1 MISET
6 VKRNEIVNNKNNSGI
21 DSQKN
26 CDKKIKGNAIKD
38 LLRISSLNIRRG
50 LYKKEE
56 ELILLMQEQNC
67 DVCSFSEVDIEDF
80 NEIKP
85 FSIEGFKTFFPLKR
99 TGTNTK
105 RLICLVKAE
114 IETKQRDD
122 LMSEALSNVW
132 LEINGINQKVLIC
145 AMYREFND
153 LTGKGQ
159 MSITQQ
165 LEKLDL
171 LHTQIEKASKEG
183 LILII
188 GDMNIDL
195 QKWEDPKYYQKQQAE
210 KYQSIIGECG
220 LEIIDFGITYNGKKD
235 GEVVISALDHAIT
248 NKPVAVSEH
257 HKTFIDD
264 LLSDHH
270 MISVDLDVKTP
281 KFRGGIV
288 TSRDYREMRKNP
300 ESFLNELRNI
310 GWESLKDMEDVDSMV
325 PFWNIEINK
334 RMDIS
339 APWKARKVK
348 KKRIDLP
355 NEVKSAIKE
364 RNEMKKKVQ
373 SNAKNGTEDL
383 KLVKQYKKHRNYCN
397 NLMKKA
403 VREITGKNITSAS
416 NVKDIWNSISDI
428 LRPERLDKPSIKIQ
442 NGVQLIEDPQQVA
455 DTINVF
461 FKEKV
466 EKLAGSIKKQP
477 INSRIPDYIDPDY
490 DPFIRLREKLRG
502 SKLKFKLKTV
512 SEKVVLGLLKAL
524 KAKKSFGIDGI
535 TSEVLKIGSNVL
547 VVPLTYIVN
556 SSITTGKYPSLWKI
570 AKVIAV
576 HKKGDKKILKNYR
589 PVSLLA
595 VAGMILEKVVALQ
608 IEEFFENN
616 GLLGSFQFAFRR
628 NKGTISELLTLFD
641 ILLEAKEMKR
651 EIMIILYDL
660 SAAFDTVPHQILIEK
675 LRLYGFCQLS
685 LKWMKSY
692 LSNRKQFVEVSG
704 KRSSEQEMNI
714 GTPQGSRL
722 SPLLFI
728 ILMADLD
735 LWTENSKLSNFA
747 DDTQSII
754 VSDDRKNLLETAAIE
769 ANSVINFFNSN
780 GLVNNADKAAVLY
793 NSKGKSED
801 ITIENVGGENLAST
815 YSEKLLGL
823 HINAD
828 FQWTTHV
835 DNLSIE
841 LKKRT
846 GILRRIRNR
855 VPKEKINMIAE
866 AIFNSLLR
874 YGVAVFLKPV
884 YDEEDLKAR
893 KLPKNTNTLQTL
905 QNSMIRVIYG
915 LKIQNRV
922 NMKNVREKI
931 KMMSVN
937 QIAVYHTLLEAYN
950 VMSHLSSEQIKLK
963 WTIIEKKY
971 ALRSVTNN
979 DLKVPEKPKLKCEGF
994 TYNGAK
1000 LFNML
1005 PPKTREIKDPNTF
1018 KSEMKNWIWENIPS
1032 Y

>member
-1 MISET
+1 M
-6 VKRNEIVNNKNNSGI
+6 
-21 DSQKN
+21 
-26 CDKKIKGNAIKD
+26 
-38 LLRISSLNIRRG
+38 
-50 LYKKEE
+50 
-56 ELILLMQEQNC
+56 
-67 DVCSFSEVDIEDF
+67 
-80 NEIKP
+80 
-85 FSIEGFKTFFPLKR
+85 
-99 TGTNTK
+99 
-105 RLICLVKAE
+105 
-114 IETKQRDD
+114 
-122 LMSEALSNVW
+122 
-132 LEINGINQKVLIC
+132 
-145 AMYREFND
+145 
-153 LTGKGQ
+153 
-159 MSITQQ
+159 
-165 LEKLDL
+165 
-171 LHTQIEKASKEG
+171 
-183 LILII
+183 
-188 GDMNIDL
+188 
-195 QKWEDPKYYQKQQAE
+195 
-210 KYQSIIGECG
+210 
-220 LEIIDFGITYNGKKD
+220 
-235 GEVVISALDHAIT
+235 
-248 NKPVAVSEH
+248 
-257 HKTFIDD
+257 
-264 LLSDHH
+264 
-270 MISVDLDVKTP
+270 DLDVKTP
-281 KFRGGIV
+281 KFQGGIV
-288 TSRDYREMRKNP
+288 TSRDYRELRKNP
-300 ESFLNELRNI
+300 EFFLNELRNI

-334 RMDIS
+334 CMDIS
-339 APWKARKVK
+339 APWKSRKVK

-355 NEVKSAIKE
+355 NEVKSAIKD

-397 NLMKKA
+397 NLMKNA

-416 NVKDIWNSISDI
+416 TVKDIWNSISDI
-428 LRPERLDKPSIKIQ
+428 LRPERLAKPSIKIQ
-442 NGVQLIEDPQQVA
+442 NGVHLIEDPQQVA

-477 INSRIPDYIDPDY
+477 INGRNPDYIDPDY

-502 SKLKFKLKTV
+502 SKLKFNLKTV

-524 KAKKSFGIDGI
+524 KSKKSFGIDGI

-556 SSITTGKYPSLWKI
+556 SSITEGKYPSLWKI

-576 HKKGDKKILKNYR
+576 HKKGDKKLLKNYR

-595 VAGMILEKVVALQ
+595 VAGMILEKIVALQ

-628 NKGTISELLTLFD
+628 NKGTISELLTLLD

-660 SAAFDTVPHQILIEK
+660 SAAFNTVPHQILIEK

-735 LWTENSKLSNFA
+735 LWTENSNLSNFA

-769 ANSVINFFNSN
+769 ANSVISFFNSN

-950 VMSHLSSEQIKLK
+950 VMRHLSSEQIKLK

-1018 KSEMKNWIWENIPS
+1018 KTEMKNWIWENIPS

>member
-1 MISET
+1 M
-6 VKRNEIVNNKNNSGI
+6 
-21 DSQKN
+21 
-26 CDKKIKGNAIKD
+26 
-38 LLRISSLNIRRG
+38 
-50 LYKKEE
+50 
-56 ELILLMQEQNC
+56 
-67 DVCSFSEVDIEDF
+67 
-80 NEIKP
+80 
-85 FSIEGFKTFFPLKR
+85 
-99 TGTNTK
+99 
-105 RLICLVKAE
+105 
-114 IETKQRDD
+114 
-122 LMSEALSNVW
+122 
-132 LEINGINQKVLIC
+132 
-145 AMYREFND
+145 
-153 LTGKGQ
+153 
-159 MSITQQ
+159 
-165 LEKLDL
+165 
-171 LHTQIEKASKEG
+171 
-183 LILII
+183 
-188 GDMNIDL
+188 
-195 QKWEDPKYYQKQQAE
+195 
-210 KYQSIIGECG
+210 
-220 LEIIDFGITYNGKKD
+220 
-235 GEVVISALDHAIT
+235 
-248 NKPVAVSEH
+248 
-257 HKTFIDD
+257 
-264 LLSDHH
+264 
-270 MISVDLDVKTP
+270 DVKTP
-281 KFRGGIV
+281 KFQGGIV
-288 TSRDYREMRKNP
+288 ASRDYRELRKNP
-300 ESFLNELRNI
+300 EFFLNELRNI

-334 RMDIS
+334 CMDIS
-339 APWKARKVK
+339 APWKSRKVK

-373 SNAKNGTEDL
+373 SNAKNGIEDL

-397 NLMKKA
+397 NLVKNA

-416 NVKDIWNSISDI
+416 TVKDIWNSISDI
-428 LRPERLDKPSIKIQ
+428 LRPKRLAKPSIKIQ
-442 NGVQLIEDPQQVA
+442 NGVHLIEDPQQVA

-477 INSRIPDYIDPDY
+477 INGRNPDYIDPDY

-502 SKLKFKLKTV
+502 SNLKFNLKTV

-524 KAKKSFGIDGI
+524 KSKKSFGIDGI

-576 HKKGDKKILKNYR
+576 HKKGDKKLLKNYR

-595 VAGMILEKVVALQ
+595 VAGMILEKIVALQ

-628 NKGTISELLTLFD
+628 NKGTISELLTLMD

-735 LWTENSKLSNFA
+735 LWTENSNLSNFA

-769 ANSVINFFNSN
+769 ANSVISFFNSN

-1018 KSEMKNWIWENIPS
+1018 KTEMKNWIWENIPS